1 MVTMIWNVRGSV
13 WNRWDPHL
21 HAPGTLLTDHFKG
34 DWEAYLSAVENSS
47 PRIRA
52 LGVTDYFCIQTYK
65 EVKKKKESGRLK
77 DVELLFPNVELR
89 LDMKTAKSHGI
100 NLHLL
105 FSPEEPDHEN
115 TIERILG
122 RLKFRFNDQDYSC
135 NRQELIA
142 LARAF
147 KSEQTDEDG
156 AHRVGANMFKVS
168 FSELQELF
176 RDERKWLSRNCL
188 VAVAGGSTDGTS
200 GFQEDDSFAA
210 FREELERF
218 AHIIFSA
225 TPKQRD
231 YWLGKLPGFSK
242 ETIEGKYGALKPCM
256 QGSDAH
262 RSEKVGAHDKNRY
275 CWLKGDLAFE
285 TIRQAVL
292 EPEYRV
298 SCGEFAPLGPSP
310 SETVDHVELTKAPFV
325 ATPALPVNAGLV
337 AIIGARGSGKTA
349 LMEFLAAGASALTST
364 AKESSFL
371 QRAGGLLGEEEVE
384 ITWGAWR
391 TSELPVA

>member
-1 MVTMIWNVRGSV
+1 
-13 WNRWDPHL
+13 
-21 HAPGTLLTDHFKG
+21 
-34 DWEAYLSAVENSS
+34 
-47 PRIRA
+47 
-52 LGVTDYFCIQTYK
+52 
-65 EVKKKKESGRLK
+65 
-77 DVELLFPNVELR
+77 
-89 LDMKTAKSHGI
+89 
-100 NLHLL
+100 
-105 FSPEEPDHEN
+105 
-115 TIERILG
+115 
-122 RLKFRFNDQDYSC
+122 
-135 NRQELIA
+135 
-142 LARAF
+142 
-147 KSEQTDEDG
+147 
-156 AHRVGANMFKVS
+156 VS

-256 QGSDAH
+256 HGSDAH

-310 SETVDHVELTKAPFV
+310 SETVDHVKLTKAPFV

-371 QRAGGLLGEEEVE
+371 QRAGGLLYGFRAVYVFDRLSRDLRPSLCVLDGFRLCHSEAPLDSSRHIIAQLLCSVQRCRQELQQGRQTLKAARNHSHQSDPGLCGPEAE
-384 ITWGAWR
+384 IVAAWGHAQ
-391 TSELPVA
+391 